1 VEPLRWALM
10 EASSLNIHQV
20 SFTSSLANTAI
31 DAAER
36 ELHVRYGPF
45 AELPGLEASTFEPP
59 TGVFLVATNSLGVVG
74 GVGVRGI
81 TPHIGEVKRLWV
93 HDEARR
99 QGVASSLMS
108 AVEEA
113 SCDLGFS
120 MLVLE
125 TGPLQPEAVSLYHSL
140 GFDQVDE
147 LPVSVS
153 THHEAIRFTKQIR
166 A

>member
-1 VEPLRWALM
+1 
-10 EASSLNIHQV
+10 
-20 SFTSSLANTAI
+20 
-31 DAAER
+31 
-36 ELHVRYGPF
+36 
-45 AELPGLEASTFEPP
+45 
-59 TGVFLVATNSLGVVG
+59 
-74 GVGVRGI
+74 
-81 TPHIGEVKRLWV
+81 
-93 HDEARR
+93 
-99 QGVASSLMS
+99 MS